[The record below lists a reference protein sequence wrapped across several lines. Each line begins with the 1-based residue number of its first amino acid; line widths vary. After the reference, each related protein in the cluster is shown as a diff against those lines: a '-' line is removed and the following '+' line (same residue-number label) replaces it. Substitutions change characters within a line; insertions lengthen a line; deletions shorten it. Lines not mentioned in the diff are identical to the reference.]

1 MLAFQSSH
9 ALNPAVHPLNSASF
23 HVYVPWALSKTP
35 PLCVRKSM
43 SVNQILA
50 SMEEPV
56 WTKSTISLVSV
67 LKHSKVRTAELGMT
81 VSQTHARMEEH
92 VWILNWVIFVI
103 VRQDGMV

>member
-9 ALNPAVHPLNSASF
+9 ALNPAVHLLNDASF
-23 HVYVPWALSKTP
+23 HVYVPRALSKTP
-35 PLCVRKSM
+35 PLCVWKSM

-67 LKHSKVRTAELGMT
+67 PKHSKVRTAELGMT

-92 VWILNWVIFVI
+92 VWILKWVIFVI
-103 VRQDGMV
+103 VRQDGMI